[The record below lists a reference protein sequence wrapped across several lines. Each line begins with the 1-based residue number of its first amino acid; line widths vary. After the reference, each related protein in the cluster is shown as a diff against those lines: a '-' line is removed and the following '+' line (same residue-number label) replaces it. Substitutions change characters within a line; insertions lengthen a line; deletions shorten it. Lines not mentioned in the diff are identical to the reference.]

1 MELSTPEAPRSD
13 IDIMRQCTDQLRQRL
28 PTEWRVSAQPQT
40 GTADNEFD
48 GIMTISPDDAPAA
61 TFLVD
66 VKRLVTRTNARSI
79 AAGLRNV
86 ASRSAVESRAIVM
99 ARYLSPSAR
108 EALDEYKLS
117 YVDAT
122 GNVRLS
128 SSQPALFVRDRGAD
142 KDPWRGPGRP
152 RGTLAGDP
160 AARIVRTL
168 ARRSGPWS
176 ARELV
181 KVSGASTGAT
191 YRVLEYLQEEG
202 LVDKQDTDFTLTDWS
217 RLLRL
222 WSRDYGFLQTNRTL
236 SYIEPRGVE
245 AFLAKLRNTPA
256 DLRYA
261 VTGSAAAGQWA
272 SYAPTRSIFLY
283 VDQEIDP
290 SEVWGLKQTEAGV
303 NVIVAQPRFDV
314 VFANTSVGDAGY
326 NIVAPEQ
333 AAVDL
338 LSGPGRNPSEGEE
351 LLEWMQLNEPE
362 WRRG

>member
-1 MELSTPEAPRSD
+1 MELSTPEPPRSD
-13 IDIMRQCTDQLRQRL
+13 FEIMRQCTDQLRQRL
-28 PTEWRVSAQPQT
+28 PASWRVVAQPQT
-40 GTADNEFD
+40 SASDTEFD
-48 GIMTISPDDAPAA
+48 GVMTISPDDAAAA

-66 VKRLVTRTNARSI
+66 VKRLVTRSNARSI
-79 AAGLRNV
+79 AAELRNV
-86 ASRSAVESRAIVM
+86 ASRSAVETPAIVM
-99 ARYLSPSAR
+99 SRYLSASAR
-108 EALDEYKLS
+108 EALDEYNLS

-122 GNVRLS
+122 GNVRVS
-128 SSQPALFVRDRGAD
+128 SRQPALFVRDRGAE

-152 RGTLAGDP
+152 RATLAGEP

-168 ARRSGPWS
+168 ARQSGPWT

-181 KVSGASTGAT
+181 KSSGASTGAT
-191 YRVLEYLQEEG
+191 YRVLEYLTEEG
-202 LVDKQDTDFTLTDWS
+202 LIEKRDAEFTLTDWA

-236 SYIEPRGVE
+236 SYIEPRGIE
-245 AFLAKLRNTPA
+245 ALLAKLRNTPG
-256 DLRYA
+256 LRYA
-261 VTGSAAAGQWA
+261 VTGSAAAAQWA

-283 VDQEIDP
+283 ADQEIDP
-290 SEVWGLKQTEAGV
+290 SEAWGLKQTEAGV
-303 NVIVAQPRFDV
+303 NVIVAQPKFDV
-314 VFANTSVGDAGY
+314 VFSNASISDDGY